1 MSKKIIIIFLAVC
14 SILSYNNFAQETK
27 NDPFTSLFPEKEG
40 EGNLPAGAAKASVP
54 PPITIEG
61 AVWDTNAPQAI
72 IDGEVYNVG
81 DALKGVDGKVYKI
94 EKNSVF
100 IFYEG
105 RLYEMKVTGKKEA
118 Q

>member
-14 SILSYNNFAQETK
+14 SILSYNSFAQETK
-27 NDPFTSLFPEKEG
+27 TDPFSSLLPEKEG
-40 EGNLPAGAAKASVP
+40 QGKTSSGVAKASVP

-61 AVWDTNAPQAI
+61 AIWDTNTPQAI
-72 IDGEVYNVG
+72 IDGEVYKVG
-81 DALKGVDGKVYKI
+81 DTLKGVDGKVYKI

-100 IFYEG
+100 IIYEG
-105 RLYEMKVTGKKEA
+105 RLYEMKVAGKKEA